1 MEDRARS
8 SPEPLPSIAG
18 AGGAPPPPGGRAS
31 SGGHGAESDEVDA
44 TAARAR
50 YRAEGIAPVAPDSRI
65 EHILAPGE
73 SLLAVHAATVADSR
87 ASANGS
93 AGGVGAIGDL
103 YLTSARLVFAGGVLV
118 AYALG
123 DIEEAVIA
131 GEDVLLVMRDG
142 VGLRV
147 AVGEPR
153 LLRVQIAAAR
163 AARRDQVVDRPP
175 YPPSR

>member
-8 SPEPLPSIAG
+8 APEPFPRAVG
-18 AGGAPPPPGGRAS
+18 AGSAPRPGGRVSA
-31 SGGHGAESDEVDA
+31 GRRDAESDEVDA

-50 YRAEGIAPVAPDSRI
+50 YREEGINPVMPDSRI
-65 EHILAPGE
+65 EHLLAPGE
-73 SLLAVHAATVADSR
+73 SLLAVHPATVADSR
-87 ASANGS
+87 ASADGS
-93 AGGVGAIGDL
+93 ADGTGASGDL
-103 YLTSARLVFAGGVLV
+103 YVTSARLVFAGGVLV

-123 DIEEAVIA
+123 DIEQAVIA

-147 AVGEPR
+147 AVAEPR

-175 YPPSR
+175 YAPSR

>member
-8 SPEPLPSIAG
+8 APEPLPRAAG
-18 AGGAPPPPGGRAS
+18 AGSALRPGGRATADWR
-31 SGGHGAESDEVDA
+31 GTESDEVDA

-50 YRAEGIAPVAPDSRI
+50 YREEGISPVVPDSRI
-65 EHILAPGE
+65 EQLLAPGE
-73 SLLAVHAATVADSR
+73 SLLAVHPATVADSR
-87 ASANGS
+87 ASADGL
-93 AGGVGAIGDL
+93 ADGTGATGDL

-123 DIEEAVIA
+123 DIEQAVIA

-147 AVGEPR
+147 AVDEPR

>member
-8 SPEPLPSIAG
+8 APEPLPRAVG
-18 AGGAPPPPGGRAS
+18 AGSVPPPGGRAS
-31 SGGHGAESDEVDA
+31 AGGRGAESDEVDA

-65 EHILAPGE
+65 EHLLAPGE
-73 SLLAVHAATVADSR
+73 CLLAVHAATVADSR
-87 ASANGS
+87 ASADGS
-93 AGGVGAIGDL
+93 AVGAGATGDL

-123 DIEEAVIA
+123 DIEQAVIA

-147 AVGEPR
+147 AVDEPR

-163 AARRDQVVDRPP
+163 AARRDQVVGRPS